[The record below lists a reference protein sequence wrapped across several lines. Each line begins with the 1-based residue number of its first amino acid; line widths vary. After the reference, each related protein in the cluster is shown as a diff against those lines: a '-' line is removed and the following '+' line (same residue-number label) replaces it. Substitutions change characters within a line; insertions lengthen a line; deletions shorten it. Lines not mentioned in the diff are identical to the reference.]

1 MAQMGWRMGAEPHAS
16 VVPPDLSL
24 LLVKVSQ
31 GPPRVC
37 SDLSQTLTR
46 SGAPGSLA

>member
-1 MAQMGWRMGAEPHAS
+1 MGAELHAS
-16 VVPPDLSL
+16 LVPPDLSL
-24 LLVKVSQ
+24 LLVSQ

-37 SDLSQTLTR
+37 SDLSQTLTC